1 MRKEYLDMTKEKQ
14 LISSILGPVRGDTRP
29 FVYAVWRAEQV
40 MFYENISMDDIL
52 ITKDIYPD
60 VAKATKRSLR
70 TAMRQV
76 ERMSNRCFDSMDSEQ
91 KQKYIG
97 KVIEELPTPR
107 QMVYYLA
114 FYSHFGMS
122 YYEVIEEHPEILF

>member
-1 MRKEYLDMTKEKQ
+1 MTKEKQ

-70 TAMRQV
+70 TAMQQV

-91 KQKYIG
+91 NFLLSAI
-97 KVIEELPTPR
+97 
-107 QMVYYLA
+107 
-114 FYSHFGMS
+114 
-122 YYEVIEEHPEILF
+122 